1 MKKILT
7 CLMAAVVLIMS
18 LPITALAAT
27 NFNPQIST
35 GYYPDTIP
43 RSIPKAYTCHLG
55 GTSEEI
61 TAEITYGTDNKAIGF
76 DIWITYTDA
85 LDPGTAVIHDAPSG
99 NLDVEVTYRLTQAAI
114 NAGSHIDSALA
125 SYFIM
130 THSVAVLEVP

>member
-61 TAEITYGTDNKAIGF
+61 SAEITYGTPDKAIRIDIGLFYYDAYTQSYPTTFDSTNGESDLEVIYGF
-76 DIWITYTDA
+76 LPDD
-85 LDPGTAVIHDAPSG
+85 
-99 NLDVEVTYRLTQAAI
+99 I
-114 NAGSHIDSALA
+114 NAGSRYISAAAEYYIMSHQVA
-125 SYFIM
+125 SL
-130 THSVAVLEVP
+130 SLP